1 MSPRLQHKNYH
12 QPHQHLQKQLQTQ
25 SLTRPKSK
33 LNLKKQPKL
42 NQNDQ
47 ILQIHFH
54 LEHPPTLYRL
64 YRHFPQHNLFMV
76 LHCKSSYHYW
86 APLYILHLIKR
97 YSSGLKRP
105 CVISSME
112 NHARFSASYLANPAP
127 KTDGIPRNKKLLCK
141 ANSDSQ
147 ALYFKNNGLLSPDRD
162 SQLIGVTSEHHLGPQ
177 CVIRRK
183 INFESDD
190 AFIKTFQLYWYVDA
204 SKGCLE
210 SPILSNSNKRIH
222 GSSPIE
228 TPYFVITKNQRRHQA
243 YRNSSK
249 GIAIRILPSS

>member
-1 MSPRLQHKNYH
+1 METDANDSKEDKDVTQTAAQELSSAPPASPKAVASAKLDPTQIKTEPKEAPENEPERPNTANSFSSGTSADSIPPLPPLPTA
-12 QPHQHLQKQLQTQ
+12 QPVHGAA
-25 SLTRPKSK
+25 
-33 LNLKKQPKL
+33 
-42 NQNDQ
+42 
-47 ILQIHFH
+47 FG
-54 LEHPPTLYRL
+54 
-64 YRHFPQHNLFMV
+64 
-76 LHCKSSYHYW
+76 
-86 APLYILHLIKR
+86 
-97 YSSGLKRP
+97 GLKRP

-190 AFIKTFQLYWYVDA
+190 AFIETFQLYWYVDA

-243 YRNSSK
+243 YRNRSK
-249 GIAIRILPSS
+249 

>member
-1 MSPRLQHKNYH
+1 
-12 QPHQHLQKQLQTQ
+12 
-25 SLTRPKSK
+25 
-33 LNLKKQPKL
+33 
-42 NQNDQ
+42 
-47 ILQIHFH
+47 
-54 LEHPPTLYRL
+54 
-64 YRHFPQHNLFMV
+64 
-76 LHCKSSYHYW
+76 
-86 APLYILHLIKR
+86 
-97 YSSGLKRP
+97 
-105 CVISSME
+105 ME

-249 GIAIRILPSS
+249 INTLTQVSLQIFQHFDWLLLRSAICVKFIL

>member
-1 MSPRLQHKNYH
+1 
-12 QPHQHLQKQLQTQ
+12 
-25 SLTRPKSK
+25 
-33 LNLKKQPKL
+33 
-42 NQNDQ
+42 
-47 ILQIHFH
+47 
-54 LEHPPTLYRL
+54 
-64 YRHFPQHNLFMV
+64 
-76 LHCKSSYHYW
+76 
-86 APLYILHLIKR
+86 
-97 YSSGLKRP
+97 
-105 CVISSME
+105 ME
-112 NHARFSASYLANPAP
+112 NHARFSASFLANPSP

-243 YRNSSK
+243 YRNNSKSSEFF
-249 GIAIRILPSS
+249 RILIQLSSTIYLRRSLWRHQSAKKL

>member
-1 MSPRLQHKNYH
+1 
-12 QPHQHLQKQLQTQ
+12 
-25 SLTRPKSK
+25 
-33 LNLKKQPKL
+33 
-42 NQNDQ
+42 
-47 ILQIHFH
+47 
-54 LEHPPTLYRL
+54 
-64 YRHFPQHNLFMV
+64 
-76 LHCKSSYHYW
+76 
-86 APLYILHLIKR
+86 
-97 YSSGLKRP
+97 
-105 CVISSME
+105 ME
-112 NHARFSASYLANPAP
+112 NHARFSASFLANPSP

-249 GIAIRILPSS
+249 SFSRCIGTFQFEIAL

>member
-1 MSPRLQHKNYH
+1 
-12 QPHQHLQKQLQTQ
+12 
-25 SLTRPKSK
+25 
-33 LNLKKQPKL
+33 
-42 NQNDQ
+42 
-47 ILQIHFH
+47 
-54 LEHPPTLYRL
+54 
-64 YRHFPQHNLFMV
+64 
-76 LHCKSSYHYW
+76 
-86 APLYILHLIKR
+86 
-97 YSSGLKRP
+97 
-105 CVISSME
+105 ME

-243 YRNSSK
+243 YRNSSRK
-249 GIAIRILPSS
+249 IWIAIRISSILIGCNSGAPSGWSHIMNYIKLYIL